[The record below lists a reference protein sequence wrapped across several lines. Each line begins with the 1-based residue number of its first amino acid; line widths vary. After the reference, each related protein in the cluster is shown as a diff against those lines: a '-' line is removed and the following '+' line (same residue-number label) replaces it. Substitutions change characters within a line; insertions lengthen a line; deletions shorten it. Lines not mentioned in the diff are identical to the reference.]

1 MGKVLYIDGPG
12 PRRPVRSS
20 NRRHVRREP
29 QRNPDTMTQRAVW
42 TLFLDIAEAEDPD
55 RACEILTRAI
65 TTRSRLTFWLGQIG
79 HRRDFRLGYGED
91 LNGFIRAV
99 ACKLWARAR

>member
-1 MGKVLYIDGPG
+1 MGQVLYIDGPG

-20 NRRHVRREP
+20 NPRQVRREP
-29 QRNPDTMTQRAVW
+29 EPSRDTMSQRKVW

-55 RACEILTRAI
+55 RACEILARAI

-79 HRRDFRLGYGED
+79 HRRDFRLGFGED
-91 LNGFIRAV
+91 LQGFIRAV